1 MTHMRFSE
9 LGGWACGAVLAQ
21 ALVWAQG
28 LPVNPVTG
36 KYHVHH
42 LLIVHSNGFQD
53 MRSLGG
59 TMVFDGNGSYT
70 FTGMQMVGSGSEN
83 NFTASGTYSVNLNGT
98 VTLTNP
104 QRAGTVIQARYGR
117 GMIVGSSVE
126 AGGSTYD
133 LFVGVPAAEGLT
145 EAAVSSDYFV
155 AGGEYVNA
163 GAPISRA
170 TYFSLR
176 PTRLVPAVTVFGQAS
191 NLGTKPV
198 TQVVTGASANV
209 NVDGTGGLSFP
220 LANGTTAGTA
230 LLNGQYSMWV
240 AAEGAALLLAPR
252 APGSH
257 GFLVGVRADTG
268 APAATVRGLYMTAGL
283 QVNGARPNAHVGMGN
298 VGEAAVMT
306 LARRVRAPEG
316 VVDFSGVN
324 RLSVGNDGQG
334 LSELNRVA
342 FGGGRT
348 LYVAS
353 GVSTVDSNNYEL
365 VVGVRARA
373 ETVPEAGPYIS
384 RFGVVNAASYAPAGN
399 PVSPGGFV
407 TLFGTRLAGALAV
420 ASSLPFPLTLGGT
433 QVLINEKAVP
443 LYLVSPGQVSA
454 LVPFGTALGTARVS
468 VVAGGVKSE
477 DVEVRVAET
486 APGVFST
493 QQTGFGPGAIL
504 KADYS
509 LVTASNRARRG
520 DVVQVFLT
528 GLGKVTPAVGDG
540 AAASPTVLSN
550 ADAAVNVYVGGV
562 KARVTF
568 KGLAPGFAGLYQLN
582 VEIPL
587 NAPGGASV
595 PLGIETADAFH
606 DQVDVA
612 IAP

>member
-1 MTHMRFSE
+1 M
-9 LGGWACGAVLAQ
+9 ACAVRG
-21 ALVWAQG
+21 QG
-28 LPVNPVTG
+28 LPANPITG

-42 LLIVHSNGFQD
+42 LVIVHSGGFQD

-59 TMVFDGNGSYT
+59 SMTFDGNGSYT
-70 FTGMQMVGSGSEN
+70 FTGIQMVGAGAES

-98 VTLTNP
+98 VTLSNP
-104 QRAGTVIQARYGR
+104 QRAGAQIQAKYGR

-126 AGGSTYD
+126 AGANTYD
-133 LFVGVPAAEGLT
+133 LFAGVPAADGIT
-145 EAAVSSDYFV
+145 EATINSDYWV
-155 AGGEYVNA
+155 AGVEFVNA
-163 GAPISRA
+163 APPISRA
-170 TYFSLR
+170 TFFSLR
-176 PTRLVPAVTVFGQAS
+176 PARQVPAVTVFGQAT

-198 TQVVTGASANV
+198 TQTVTGASTSV
-209 NVDGTGGLSFP
+209 NSDGTGGLIFP
-220 LANGTTAGTA
+220 LPQGATAATA
-230 LLNGQYSMWV
+230 LVNGQYSMWV
-240 AAEGAALLLAPR
+240 GAGGTAVILASK

-257 GFLVGVRADTG
+257 GFFVGVRADAG
-268 APAATVRGLYMTAGL
+268 VSAASVKDLYMTSGL
-283 QVNGARPNAHVGMGN
+283 QVNGTRPNAHVGMTN
-298 VGEAAVMT
+298 VSDAGVMT

-316 VVDFSGVN
+316 AVDFSGVN
-324 RLSVGNDGQG
+324 RFSIGSDGQG

-348 LYVAS
+348 LYVGS

-365 VVGVRARA
+365 VVGVRVQP
-373 ETVPEAGPYIS
+373 ETAPAAGPYIS
-384 RFGVVNAASYAPAGN
+384 RFGAVNAASFAPAAN

-407 TLFGTRLAGALAV
+407 TLFGARLAGALTV
-420 ASSLPFPLTLGGT
+420 ASNFPFPTTLGGS
-433 QVLINEKAVP
+433 QVLINGTPVP
-443 LYLVSPGQVSA
+443 LYSVSPTQVSA
-454 LVPFGTALGTARVS
+454 LVPYATASGTARVA

-477 DVEVRVAET
+477 ELEVRVAAT

-520 DVVQVFLT
+520 DVVQVYLT
-528 GLGKVTPAVGDG
+528 GLGKVTPAVSDG
-540 AAASPTVLSN
+540 AAASTTVLST

-562 KARVTF
+562 KARVLF

-587 NAPGGASV
+587 GAPGGASV
-595 PLGIETADAFH
+595 PLGIETPDAFH

-612 IAP
+612 IEP